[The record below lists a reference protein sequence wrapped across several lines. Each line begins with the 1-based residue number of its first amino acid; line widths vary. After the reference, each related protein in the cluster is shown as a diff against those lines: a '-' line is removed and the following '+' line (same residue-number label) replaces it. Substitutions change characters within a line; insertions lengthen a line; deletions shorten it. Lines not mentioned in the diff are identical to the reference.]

1 LITGTPAR
9 ATQPRRL
16 RAGIV
21 VAPRLFRTMVR
32 GRWLII
38 TMLVLVACAVMVRLA
53 FWQLSRLDGRRA
65 ANAVIAT
72 RMHAPPLYLTGQTL
86 TGVRP
91 DDLIFRQVE
100 ARGTWDYA
108 NEVELRYRS
117 FDGQPGAH
125 VLTPLHLAD
134 GSGTVLVDRG
144 WIPLVDL
151 DGDKRVIYQTDAGQT
166 VAVEGLIYQ
175 SQPQTTA
182 PAKTQGRQDFFMAVD
197 VPAIGQQ
204 LPYLILPVYIRRLPT
219 GDNTTPPLAEGFPEL
234 DDGPHLDYA
243 IQWFA
248 FTAILLITYVLFV
261 NYTLLRNRR
270 RPPSEAARP
279 VATLDSV

>member
-1 LITGTPAR
+1 M
-9 ATQPRRL
+9 
-16 RAGIV
+16 
-21 VAPRLFRTMVR
+21 APRLFRTMVR

-65 ANAVIAT
+65 ANAVIAA
-72 RMHAPPLYLTGQTL
+72 RMHAPPVYLTGQTL
-86 TGVRP
+86 NGVQP
-91 DDLIFRQVE
+91 DSLIFRQVA

-117 FDGQPGAH
+117 FGGQPGGH

-151 DGDKRVIYQTDAGQT
+151 DGENRAIYQTDAGQA

-197 VPAIGQQ
+197 IPAIAKQ
-204 LPYLILPVYIRRLPT
+204 LPYPVLPVYIRRLPT
-219 GDNTTPPLAEGFPEL
+219 GDNTTPPLAEGYPEL

-248 FTAILLITYVLFV
+248 FTAILLVTYVLFV
-261 NYTLLRNRR
+261 NYTLLHSRR
-270 RPPSEAARP
+270 RPRSDTASPAAP
-279 VATLDSV
+279 FDSA